1 MNCNKKVLTEQ
12 ELIEEGKNW
21 SAAQWISY
29 ISNKSGVMTAGEFH
43 NLGIAELENVSNH
56 NRKDTR

>member
-43 NLGIAELENVSNH
+43 NLGIAELVKCLKS
-56 NRKDTR
+56 